1 MVEDPG
7 PELRFL
13 TAGTFKQAV
22 INDEGI
28 DTISIRKGF
37 NSICNFSG
45 QEGRKTK
52 PVDPGI
58 VQEPVEGIFR
68 KRLTEGSGF
77 LLHVHAAIRK
87 DIAQLIFEDIQYK
100 GTPFSFWALH
110 WRSSLPIPNVW
121 KKEEIALKSSCP
133 SLSCGRIEIGIET
146 SCGVVVSGQF
156 NYTKGTGIYAFY
168 IAYII
173 EFSWFNTLLG
183 VGSFSNKIIKMLER
197 I

>member
-1 MVEDPG
+1 MIKDPG
-7 PELRFL
+7 PEFRLL

-87 DIAQLIFEDIQYK
+87 DIAQLIFEDIQYRNAFFFLGITLAK
-100 GTPFSFWALH
+100 QFTDSK
-110 WRSSLPIPNVW
+110 RVEKRRNCV
-121 KKEEIALKSSCP
+121 KEF
-133 SLSCGRIEIGIET
+133 LSVLIL
-146 SCGVVVSGQF
+146 
-156 NYTKGTGIYAFY
+156 
-168 IAYII
+168 
-173 EFSWFNTLLG
+173 W
-183 VGSFSNKIIKMLER
+183 
-197 I
+197 